1 MLAHERQELILEIV
15 KKTHSI
21 RIGEISKQFG
31 VSIETARR
39 DLDYLQNRG
48 HVRRTHGGAV
58 LVQQDH
64 TAPPPQE
71 AKVSKNSPHNNLFQ
85 LAANFV
91 HDGNTLF
98 IGHGST
104 MYQFSK
110 NLAEKSNLTVFTNSL
125 LVINEMVG
133 GKSSVF
139 ALGGMVDPDESNMN
153 GSIPIYVAQQFF
165 IDKAFISCGGISSTG
180 EVSDYH
186 CDTTLMK
193 VMLKQARKKYLIADS
208 SKFGRTTFGRVCNL
222 SDFDAIITDANLPQS
237 YQEMIQQCNI
247 DLIRSNP

>member
-1 MLAHERQELILEIV
+1 MLAHERQELILATMR
-15 KKTHSI
+15 KTHSI
-21 RIGEISKQFG
+21 RIGDISKQFG

-48 HVRRTHGGAV
+48 YLRRTHGGAV
-58 LVQQDH
+58 LIQQDH
-64 TAPPPQE
+64 AALTPPE
-71 AKVSKNSPHNNLFQ
+71 ASARANSSRDNLFET
-85 LAANFV
+85 AANYV

-104 MYQFSK
+104 MYHFSK
-110 NLAEKSNLTVFTNSL
+110 SLAKKNNLTVFTNSL

-153 GSIPIYVAQQFF
+153 GSIPIYVSQQFF
-165 IDKAFISCGGISSTG
+165 VDKAFISCGGISSDGVIT
-180 EVSDYH
+180 DYH
-186 CDTTLMK
+186 NDTTLYK
-193 VMLKQARKKYLIADS
+193 TMLKQARKKYLIADS

-222 SDFDAIITDANLPQS
+222 SDFDAIITDSNLPQS
-237 YQEMIQQCNI
+237 FQEMIRQYNI
-247 DLIRSNP
+247 DLIKSNL